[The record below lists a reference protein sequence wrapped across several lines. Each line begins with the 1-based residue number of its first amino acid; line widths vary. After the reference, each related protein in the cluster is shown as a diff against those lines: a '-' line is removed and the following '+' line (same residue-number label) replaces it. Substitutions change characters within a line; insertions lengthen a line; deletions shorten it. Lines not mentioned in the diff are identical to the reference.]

1 MAKVNDTNR
10 WAKNQLFYT
19 FTAKRD
25 FGRASGLD
33 QAGIER
39 KFQKAC
45 DQWGAQ
51 AGLTFTKVGKDN
63 NSDISVGWGKL
74 ERTAEGA
81 LKGGITEFPYANLAT
96 IAFNDDVSW
105 TADVYDKN
113 YADFFSVAIHE
124 IGHAIGMD
132 HSSDPDAV
140 MCPTGG
146 KGGGLPIFQGLG
158 NDDAVGARYL
168 YLQPALDRNPGFPE
182 ANKIILLVNE
192 TPDFDVAYDIWVTN
206 DKDMAPLTYL
216 GQGNIKPSELTYWI
230 EKKDFYN
237 EARRYRVRVQC
248 NGQSFIKDG
257 IAPQNQVSFFYSSGR
272 KKGYFFVF
280 TDRWGDHGER

>member
-1 MAKVNDTNR
+1 
-10 WAKNQLFYT
+10 
-19 FTAKRD
+19 
-25 FGRASGLD
+25 
-33 QAGIER
+33 
-39 KFQKAC
+39 
-45 DQWGAQ
+45 
-51 AGLTFTKVGKDN
+51 
-63 NSDISVGWGKL
+63 
-74 ERTAEGA
+74 
-81 LKGGITEFPYANLAT
+81 
-96 IAFNDDVSW
+96 
-105 TADVYDKN
+105 
-113 YADFFSVAIHE
+113 
-124 IGHAIGMD
+124 MD

-206 DKDMAPLTYL
+206 DKVMAPLTYL

-272 KKGYFFVF
+272 RKGYFMEWPAPPSGKVVSPEAQ
-280 TDRWGDHGER
+280 TEEWIMKIHEDCGAWRRSREECVQQRRLR